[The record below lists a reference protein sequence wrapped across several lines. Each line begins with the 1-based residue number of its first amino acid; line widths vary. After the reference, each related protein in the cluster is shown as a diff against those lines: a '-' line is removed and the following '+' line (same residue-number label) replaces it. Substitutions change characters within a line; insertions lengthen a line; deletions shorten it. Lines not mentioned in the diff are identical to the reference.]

1 MSRRKTERKSANN
14 LLPICLGGDKDMGL
28 QKKVCRI
35 GSGEKNEDEMEEY
48 GMGEDGMKEGD
59 MDKMAWK
66 KTGYLAMV
74 LCGILAVTAAIL
86 WKESFSNR
94 AAGILVGLGSMSAAL
109 GIVRFCICRYEE
121 KYPSQKRKSEIEYND
136 ERNLEIRLRAQAAA
150 GQALQWALIGLA
162 WIVIFLDGSLWVT
175 LGAIGAFCGKL
186 ILEMLLTAYYRK
198 QM

>member
-1 MSRRKTERKSANN
+1 M
-14 LLPICLGGDKDMGL
+14 LPFCLDKDKDMGL

-35 GSGEKNEDEMEEY
+35 GSGEKNED
-48 GMGEDGMKEGD
+48 GMKEGD
-59 MDKMAWK
+59 MEKMAWK
-66 KTGYLAMV
+66 KVAWKKAGYLAMA

-86 WKESFSNR
+86 WKEGFSNK
-94 AAGILVGLGSMSAAL
+94 AAGILFGLGSMSAAL

-150 GQALQWALIGLA
+150 GQALQWALIGIA

-175 LGAIGAFCGKL
+175 LGATGAFCGKL